1 MFFLSCGALSRPF
14 SLVFV
19 KTLPKEER
27 PSRKRKKEEYHKKRR
42 ERSDEIVK
50 GRSSIYRKILG
61 YYSTIFIYHSTL
73 ILLFHL
79 PIPLHLPILL
89 HLPLST
95 YTYPYYYIYPYTY
108 PYYYIYPYTYHT
120 ILLHLPIHLPIL
132 PILLL
137 PIHLPILLLQLPFT
151 ITLFNNYHYLITTLH
166 NTINSLK
173 KLIE

>member
-27 PSRKRKKEEYHKKRR
+27 PSRKRKKEEYNKKRR
-42 ERSDEIVK
+42 ERSGEIVK

-61 YYSTIFIYHSTL
+61 YYSTIHLPFYPYFTISSTHT
-73 ILLFHL
+73 ITPT

-89 HLPLST
+89 HLPLHL
-95 YTYPYYYIYPYTY
+95 P
-108 PYYYIYPYTYHT
+108 
-120 ILLHLPIHLPIL
+120 ILLHLPLNLPILLHLHLPIHLPIL
-132 PILLL
+132 YY
-137 PIHLPILLLQLPFT
+137 LLQLPFT

>member
-27 PSRKRKKEEYHKKRR
+27 PSRKRKKEEYNKKRR
-42 ERSDEIVK
+42 ERSGEIVK

-61 YYSTIFIYHSTL
+61 YYSTIHLPFYPYFTISSTHTITPTHTITSTL
-73 ILLFHL
+73 TPTHTITSTLTPTHTITSTLT
-79 PIPLHLPILL
+79 PTILL
-89 HLPLST
+89 HLPLN
-95 YTYPYYYIYPYTY
+95 
-108 PYYYIYPYTYHT
+108 
-120 ILLHLPIHLPIL
+120 L
-132 PILLL
+132 PILLHL

>member
-27 PSRKRKKEEYHKKRR
+27 PSRKRKKEEYNKKRR
-42 ERSDEIVK
+42 ERSGEFVK
-50 GRSSIYRKILG
+50 GMSSIYRKILR
-61 YYSTIFIYHSTL
+61 YYSTVHLQFYPHFTISPTHTITPTL
-73 ILLFHL
+73 TPTHTITPTHLLLLFHL
-79 PIPLHLPILL
+79 PTLL
-89 HLPLST
+89 FH
-95 YTYPYYYIYPYTY
+95 
-108 PYYYIYPYTYHT
+108 
-120 ILLHLPIHLPIL
+120 
-132 PILLL
+132 
-137 PIHLPILLLQLPFT
+137 LPFT

>member
-42 ERSDEIVK
+42 EMSGEFVK
-50 GRSSIYRKILG
+50 GMSSIYRKILR
-61 YYSTIFIYHSTL
+61 YYSTVHLQFYPHFTITPTHTITPTL
-73 ILLFHL
+73 TPTILLHL
-79 PIPLHLPILL
+79 PLHLPILL
-89 HLPLST
+89 HLPT
-95 YTYPYYYIYPYTY
+95 
-108 PYYYIYPYTYHT
+108 
-120 ILLHLPIHLPIL
+120 LLFH
-132 PILLL
+132 
-137 PIHLPILLLQLPFT
+137 LPFT

>member
-27 PSRKRKKEEYHKKRR
+27 PSRKRKKEEYNKKRR
-42 ERSDEIVK
+42 ERSGEIVK
-50 GRSSIYRKILG
+50 GRSSIYRKILR
-61 YYSTIFIYHSTL
+61 YYSTVHLQFYPHFTISPTHTTYPYYIYLTP
-73 ILLFHL
+73 ILLHL
-79 PIPLHLPILL
+79 PLHLPILL
-89 HLPLST
+89 HLPL
-95 YTYPYYYIYPYTY
+95 P
-108 PYYYIYPYTYHT
+108 
-120 ILLHLPIHLPIL
+120 ILLHLPLHYYTYP
-132 PILLL
+132 
-137 PIHLPILLLQLPFT
+137 PIHLPTLLFHLPFT

>member
-27 PSRKRKKEEYHKKRR
+27 PSRKRKKEEYNKKRR
-42 ERSDEIVK
+42 ERSGEIVK
-50 GRSSIYRKILG
+50 GMSSIYRKILG
-61 YYSTIFIYHSTL
+61 YYSTIHLPFYPYFTISSTHTITPTHTITSTL
-73 ILLFHL
+73 TPTHTITSTLTLHL
-79 PIPLHLPILL
+79 PILLHLPLHLPILL
-89 HLPLST
+89 HLPLN
-95 YTYPYYYIYPYTY
+95 
-108 PYYYIYPYTYHT
+108 
-120 ILLHLPIHLPIL
+120 L
-132 PILLL
+132 PILLHL

>member
-27 PSRKRKKEEYHKKRR
+27 PSRKRKKEEYNKKRR
-42 ERSDEIVK
+42 ERSGEIVK
-50 GRSSIYRKILG
+50 GRSSIYRKILR
-61 YYSTIFIYHSTL
+61 YYSTV
-73 ILLFHL
+73 HL
-79 PIPLHLPILL
+79 QF
-89 HLPLST
+89 
-95 YTYPYYYIYPYTY
+95 YPYYYTYPYTY
-108 PYYYIYPYTYHT
+108 PYYYTYPYTYPYYYT
-120 ILLHLPIHLPIL
+120 YLPT
-132 PILLL
+132 
-137 PIHLPILLLQLPFT
+137 IHLPILLFHLPFT